1 MAKEEV
7 SRRDAVRRVAAELHV
22 PRNRVYAAVTDTD

>member
-1 MAKEEV
+1 MVKEDL
-7 SRRDAVRRVAAELHV
+7 SRRDAVRRVAAALHV